1 MGNSKETLKGAYSEH
16 LKTGGELKVSAYSWH
31 LEYYFSGPDLRYNGT
46 FVRVESKQID
56 AYIEAWKN
64 NFSKYLQLKEILPK
78 GGSSDYHGEMGMSIR
93 IGGFNEGV
101 CLQSYHLPIKTQAEL
116 SEIIDDYEGAK
127 KKAAL
132 IQRILRREDTL

>member
-1 MGNSKETLKGAYSEH
+1 MYLSNAVEKYCKENNLLMS
-16 LKTGGELKVSAYSWH
+16 GG
-31 LEYYFSGPDLRYNGT
+31 
-46 FVRVESKQID
+46 
-56 AYIEAWKN
+56 
-64 NFSKYLQLKEILPK
+64 
-78 GGSSDYHGEMGMSIR
+78 SDYHGEMGMSIR

-116 SEIIDDYEGAK
+116 SEVIDDYEGAK

>member
-1 MGNSKETLKGAYSEH
+1 MS
-16 LKTGGELKVSAYSWH
+16 
-31 LEYYFSGPDLRYNGT
+31 
-46 FVRVESKQID
+46 
-56 AYIEAWKN
+56 EAWKN

-116 SEIIDDYEGAK
+116 SEVIDDYEGAK

>member
-1 MGNSKETLKGAYSEH
+1 
-16 LKTGGELKVSAYSWH
+16 
-31 LEYYFSGPDLRYNGT
+31 
-46 FVRVESKQID
+46 
-56 AYIEAWKN
+56 
-64 NFSKYLQLKEILPK
+64 
-78 GGSSDYHGEMGMSIR
+78 MSIR

-116 SEIIDDYEGAK
+116 SEVIDDYEGAK